1 VTLCLA
7 AAPGGV
13 ARLLIRC
20 GRAQPCAGV

>member
-1 VTLCLA
+1 VTLCL

-13 ARLLIRC
+13 ARLLARC